1 MDKKTIYKFKCG
13 FMTKKNNLKNKLA
26 NIKLNIF
33 HLLGYKNVVEK
44 NQKRKVTF

>member
-13 FMTKKNNLKNKLA
+13 FITIKNNFKNNLA

-33 HLLGYKNVVEK
+33 HLLRYKNVVEK
-44 NQKRKVTF
+44 TQKMKITF